1 MSSYFL
7 PNETVNVYNVTVSNA
22 TANWTELEY
31 GTFKGLTKNSWSGIM
46 DLWGQNLYPQ
56 YTMDCAQHDAPP
68 PNFFT
73 VFGVLFSGVTGEE
86 YLTEVTDSYPLD

>member
-1 MSSYFL
+1 MGSYFL
-7 PNETVNVYNVTVSNA
+7 PHETVTVYNVTVSNA

-31 GTFKGLTKNSWSGIM
+31 GTFTGLTKNSLSGVM

-68 PNFFT
+68 PTFFT
-73 VFGVLFSGVTGEE
+73 VFGVLFSGVTG
-86 YLTEVTDSYPLD
+86 